1 MKHKVTLWSAAGLLV
16 VAAAAYF
23 APRWMPGGI
32 PKGPGSTQF
41 AAGEAAPNA
50 GPGAA
55 KGAPAPAPV
64 EVIEVK
70 PTRLQEDLIAVG
82 SLRSNESVML
92 RPEVAGRIT
101 QIAFRDGQSVRRGQL
116 IVALDATVNQAEVA
130 QARAEFDLAQSSLQR
145 TEDLA
150 RRNFVSPS
158 AQDQAAANVQVS
170 EAKLRLAEA
179 RLAKMQI
186 VAPFDGIV
194 GIRNV
199 SVGDYV
205 KDGTDLVNIEDIGKL
220 KADFRLPERYYAQLK
235 VGQKVE
241 LAADA
246 LPDERFA
253 GVLDAIN
260 PRIDASGRSLE
271 LRASLANP
279 GARLRPGM
287 FVRVRVI
294 LGERDAALLVPEQAI
309 VPAGSDFFVYR
320 VVDGRAQRI
329 QVQTGV
335 RRDAQ
340 VEIVSG
346 LAAGDR
352 VVISGQQRLGR
363 DGQPV
368 SLVTRPADTAAET
381 PPVAP
386 DGRPRAAN

>member
-1 MKHKVTLWSAAGLLV
+1 MMKHKVTLWSAAGLLV

-23 APRWMPGGI
+23 APRWLPGSL
-32 PKGPGSTQF
+32 PKGPASTQS
-41 AAGEAAPNA
+41 AAGDAAPKVVA
-50 GPGAA
+50 AAA
-55 KGAPAPAPV
+55 KGAPPAPV
-64 EVIEVK
+64 EVVEVA
-70 PTRLQEDLIAVG
+70 PTRLQEDLGAVG

-92 RPEVAGRIT
+92 RPEVAGRIA
-101 QIAFRDGQSVRRGQL
+101 QIAFRDGQPVRRGQL
-116 IVALDATVNQAEVA
+116 IVALDASVNEAEVA
-130 QARAEFDLAQSSLQR
+130 QARAEYDLAQSNLQR

-170 EAKLRLAEA
+170 EAKLKLAQA

-205 KDGTDLVNIEDIGKL
+205 KDGTDLVNIEDIGTL

-235 VGQKVE
+235 VGQRVE
-241 LAADA
+241 VAADA

-271 LRASLANP
+271 LRARLANP
-279 GARLRPGM
+279 DARLRPGM

-294 LGERDAALLVPEQAI
+294 VGERAAALLVPEQAI

-320 VVDGRAQRI
+320 IVDDRAQRV

-352 VVISGQQRLGR
+352 VVIAGQQRLNR

-368 SLVTRPADTAAET
+368 QLVARPASTAAET
-381 PPVAP
+381 PPAAP
-386 DGRPRAAN
+386 EGRPGVAN